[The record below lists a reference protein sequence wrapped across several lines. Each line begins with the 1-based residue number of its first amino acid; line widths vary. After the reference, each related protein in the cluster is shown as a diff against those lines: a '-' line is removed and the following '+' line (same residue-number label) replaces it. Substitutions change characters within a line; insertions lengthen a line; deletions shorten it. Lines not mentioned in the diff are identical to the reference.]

1 MLKICQCFQACT
13 SNSNFIQLNP
23 SKRIAVKNQKKTE
36 KMQSFRIEDD
46 TDAIEVVF
54 WGYKTQQCENLSVG
68 DVIVLNNVKI
78 NRYYSK
84 VSLQSTPATNIEQV
98 DSDCSLD
105 PNVEPC

>member
-1 MLKICQCFQACT
+1 MST

-23 SKRIAVKNQKKTE
+23 SKSVAVKNQKKTE
-36 KMQSFRIEDD
+36 KMQSFCIEDD

-54 WGYKTQQCENLSVG
+54 WGYKTQQCKNLSVG

-78 NRYYSK
+78 NWYFNK
-84 VSLQSTPATNIEQV
+84 VSLQSTFAANIEQV

-105 PNVEPC
+105 PNVESC